1 MINELDRILEEVRKD
16 KDLDKDTL
24 IKTLE
29 AALLKAAKN
38 RYGHNSEIEAHF
50 NSELGEVE
58 LFQFR
63 NVVNEVKNPKSEISL
78 EESKNLDPDAQIG
91 DSLGVKLNAAEFGRI
106 AAQTAKQ
113 VIIQN
118 IREAE
123 RENTYQNYKDRKGEL
138 VNGIVQRFD
147 RGDIIVNM
155 GKTEAIL
162 PTKEQVPREH
172 YRLRD
177 RIKAYILDI
186 KKTTKDPQIVLSR
199 TYAGFVKEL
208 FKTEVPE
215 INEGIV
221 TIRGIAREPGIR
233 TKIAVDSTN
242 PDVDPVGACVGTKG
256 ARVQNIVQEL
266 RGEKIDI
273 IPWSEDPAK
282 FVCNAL
288 APAEIMEVILYNEHK
303 AMEIIVPDNQ
313 TSLAIGKK
321 GQNVRLAVK
330 LTGWKIDIKSKSEAE
345 GESKSALEQ
354 LMQIPGIGETSAQAL
369 LNEGYH
375 SAQDIARAEVEELT
389 KLPGFGEKKA
399 ESIKEAAG
407 ELLKHLISAEE
418 EAAAAAADAP
428 PPEEG

>member
-1 MINELDRILEEVRKD
+1 MVHELDRILEEVRKD
-16 KDLDKDTL
+16 KDLDKQIL
-24 IKTLE
+24 IETLE

-38 RYGHNSEIEAHF
+38 RYGHNADIEAHF
-50 NSELGEVE
+50 NPDIGEVE

-63 NVVNEVKNPKSEISL
+63 NVVTEVKNPRSEISL
-78 EESKNLDPDAQIG
+78 EESKNLDPEAQVG
-91 DSLGVKLNAAEFGRI
+91 DSLGVKLNTADFGRI

-162 PTKEQVPREH
+162 PAKEQVPKEH
-172 YRLRD
+172 YRQRD
-177 RIKAYILDI
+177 RVKAYILDI

-199 TYAGFVKEL
+199 THSAFIAEL

-215 INEGIV
+215 ISEGIV
-221 TIRGIAREPGIR
+221 TIKNISREPGIR
-233 TKIAVDSTN
+233 TKIAVESSN
-242 PDVDPVGACVGTKG
+242 PDVDPVGACVGSKG
-256 ARVQNIVQEL
+256 SRVQNIIQEL

-282 FVCNAL
+282 FVCSAL
-288 APAEIMEVILYNEHK
+288 APAEIVEVILYNELRS
-303 AMEIIVPDNQ
+303 MEIIVPDNQ

-330 LTGWKIDIKSKSEAE
+330 LTGWKIDIKSKSESE
-345 GESKSALEQ
+345 GESKDALEE
-354 LMQIPGIGETSAQAL
+354 LTQIPGIGETSAQVL
-369 LNEGYH
+369 LNEGYATPSDIIKA
-375 SAQDIARAEVEELT
+375 SAEDLL
-389 KLPGFGEKKA
+389 KLPGFGEKKIEAIKQAALDFVQQQTDAA
-399 ESIKEAAG
+399 EKAT
-407 ELLKHLISAEE
+407 
-418 EAAAAAADAP
+418 DP
-428 PPEEG
+428 PPQEE

>member
-16 KDLDKDTL
+16 KDLDKETL

-50 NSELGEVE
+50 NRELGEVE
-58 LFQFR
+58 LFQFK

-78 EESKNLDPDAQIG
+78 EEAKTILDPDAQIG
-91 DSLGVKLNAAEFGRI
+91 DSLGVKLNTADFGRI

-162 PTKEQVPREH
+162 PSKEQVPREH

-199 TYAGFVKEL
+199 TCTGFIREL

-221 TIRGIAREPGIR
+221 TIKHIAREPGTR
-233 TKIAVDSTN
+233 TKIAVDSSN

-282 FVCNAL
+282 FVCSAL
-288 APAEIMEVILYNEHK
+288 APAEIMEVILYNEQK

-345 GESKSALEQ
+345 GETKTALDN

-369 LNEGYH
+369 LNEGYG
-375 SAQDIARAEVEELT
+375 SARDIVKAEVEELT

-399 ESIKEAAG
+399 QAIKEAAQ
-407 ELLKHLISAEE
+407 EIITQQENAKEVPT
-418 EAAAAAADAP
+418 DAP
-428 PPEEG
+428 APDEP

>member
-16 KDLDKDTL
+16 KDLDKETL

-50 NSELGEVE
+50 NRELGEVE

-63 NVVNEVKNPKSEISL
+63 NVVKEVKNPKSEISL
-78 EESKNLDPDAQIG
+78 EESKNLDPEAQIG
-91 DSLGVKLNAAEFGRI
+91 DSLGVKLNTADFGRI

-162 PTKEQVPREH
+162 PAKEQVPREH

-199 TYAGFVKEL
+199 TYTGFIKEL

-221 TIRGIAREPGIR
+221 TIKGIAREPGTR
-233 TKIAVDSTN
+233 TKIAVDSSN

-256 ARVQNIVQEL
+256 SRVQNIVQEL

-273 IPWSEDPAK
+273 IPWSDDPAK
-282 FVCNAL
+282 FVCSSL
-288 APAEIMEVILYNEHK
+288 APAEILEVILYNEQR

-330 LTGWKIDIKSKSEAE
+330 LTGWKIDIKNKSEAE
-345 GESKSALEQ
+345 NESKTALEK
-354 LMQIPGIGETSAQAL
+354 LIQIPGIGETGAQAL
-369 LNEGYH
+369 LNEGYT
-375 SAQDIARAEVEELT
+375 SAQDIARAEVEELM

-399 ESIKEAAG
+399 HMIKQAAEDMLKQGSEKQEAA
-407 ELLKHLISAEE
+407 LS
-418 EAAAAAADAP
+418 P
-428 PPEEG
+428 SPEEV

>member
-1 MINELDRILEEVRKD
+1 MIHELDRILEEVRKD
-16 KDLDKDTL
+16 KDLDKQIL
-24 IKTLE
+24 IETLE

-38 RYGHNSEIEAHF
+38 RYGHNADIEAHF
-50 NSELGEVE
+50 NPDIGEVE

-63 NVVNEVKNPKSEISL
+63 NVVTEVKNPRSEISL
-78 EESKNLDPDAQIG
+78 EESKNLDPEAQVG
-91 DSLGVKLNAAEFGRI
+91 DSLGVKLNTADFGRI

-162 PTKEQVPREH
+162 PAKEQVPKEH
-172 YRLRD
+172 YRQRD
-177 RIKAYILDI
+177 RVKAYILDI

-199 TYAGFVKEL
+199 THSAFIAEL

-215 INEGIV
+215 ISEGIV
-221 TIRGIAREPGIR
+221 TIKNISREPGIR
-233 TKIAVDSTN
+233 TKIAVESSN
-242 PDVDPVGACVGTKG
+242 PDVDPVGACVGSKG
-256 ARVQNIVQEL
+256 SRVQNIIQEL

-282 FVCNAL
+282 FVCSAL
-288 APAEIMEVILYNEHK
+288 APAEIVEVILYNELRS
-303 AMEIIVPDNQ
+303 MEIIVPDNQ

-330 LTGWKIDIKSKSEAE
+330 LTGWKIDIKSKSESE
-345 GESKSALEQ
+345 GESKDALEE
-354 LMQIPGIGETSAQAL
+354 LTQIPGIGETSAQVL
-369 LNEGYH
+369 LNEGYASPSDIIKA
-375 SAQDIARAEVEELT
+375 SAEDLL
-389 KLPGFGEKKA
+389 KLPGFGAKKIETIKQAALDFVQQQTDAAEKA
-399 ESIKEAAG
+399 T
-407 ELLKHLISAEE
+407 
-418 EAAAAAADAP
+418 DP
-428 PPEEG
+428 PPQEE

>member
-1 MINELDRILEEVRKD
+1 MIHELDRILEEVRKD
-16 KDLDKDTL
+16 KDIDKQIL
-24 IKTLE
+24 IETLE

-38 RYGHNSEIEAHF
+38 RYGHNADIEAHF
-50 NSELGEVE
+50 NPDIGEVE

-63 NVVNEVKNPKSEISL
+63 NVVTEVKNPRSEISL
-78 EESKNLDPDAQIG
+78 EESKNLDPEAQVG
-91 DSLGVKLNAAEFGRI
+91 DSLGVKLNTADFGRI

-162 PTKEQVPREH
+162 PAKEQVPKEH
-172 YRLRD
+172 YRQRD
-177 RIKAYILDI
+177 RVKAYILDI

-199 TYAGFVKEL
+199 THSAFIAEL

-215 INEGIV
+215 ISEGIV
-221 TIRGIAREPGIR
+221 TIKNISREPGIR
-233 TKIAVDSTN
+233 TKIAVESSN
-242 PDVDPVGACVGTKG
+242 PDVDPVGACVGSKG
-256 ARVQNIVQEL
+256 SRVQNIIQEL

-282 FVCNAL
+282 FVCSAL
-288 APAEIMEVILYNEHK
+288 APAEIVEVILYNELRS
-303 AMEIIVPDNQ
+303 MEIIVPDNQ

-330 LTGWKIDIKSKSEAE
+330 LTGWKIDIKSKSESE
-345 GESKSALEQ
+345 GESKDALEE
-354 LMQIPGIGETSAQAL
+354 LTQIPGIGETSAQVL
-369 LNEGYH
+369 LNEGYA
-375 SAQDIARAEVEELT
+375 SPSDII
-389 KLPGFGEKKA
+389 KA
-399 ESIKEAAG
+399 
-407 ELLKHLISAEE
+407 
-418 EAAAAAADAP
+418 
-428 PPEEG
+428 

>member
-16 KDLDKDTL
+16 KDLDKQIL
-24 IKTLE
+24 IETLE

-38 RYGHNSEIEAHF
+38 RYGHNADIEAHF
-50 NSELGEVE
+50 NPEIGEVE

-63 NVVNEVKNPKSEISL
+63 NVVSEVKNPKSEISL
-78 EESKNLDPDAQIG
+78 EESKHLDPDAQVG
-91 DSLGVKLNAAEFGRI
+91 DSLGVKLNTADFGRI

-138 VNGIVQRFD
+138 VTGIVQRFD

-155 GKTEAIL
+155 GRAEAIL
-162 PTKEQVPREH
+162 PANEQVPKEH
-172 YRLRD
+172 YRQRD

-199 TYAGFVKEL
+199 THLGFITEL

-221 TIRGIAREPGIR
+221 TIKSLSREPGIR
-233 TKIAVDSTN
+233 TKIAVESSN
-242 PDVDPVGACVGTKG
+242 PDVDPVGACVGSKG
-256 ARVQNIVQEL
+256 SRVQNIVQEL
-266 RGEKIDI
+266 KGEKIDI

-282 FVCNAL
+282 FACNAL
-288 APAEIMEVILYNEHK
+288 APAEIVEVILYNDRK
-303 AMEIIVPDNQ
+303 AMEVIVPDNQ

-330 LTGWKIDIKSKSEAE
+330 LTGWKIDIKSKSEAD
-345 GESKSALEQ
+345 GESENALEQ
-354 LMQIPGIGETSAQAL
+354 LTQIQGIGETSAQTL
-369 LNEGYH
+369 FNEGYYTPV
-375 SAQDIARAEVEELT
+375 DIIKTKTEELL
-389 KLPGFGEKKA
+389 KLPGFGEKKVQQIKQAA
-399 ESIKEAAG
+399 EDF
-407 ELLKHLISAEE
+407 LKKQNTSTDIEKPSKQTEDEE
-418 EAAAAAADAP
+418 
-428 PPEEG
+428 

>member
-16 KDLDKDTL
+16 KDLDKEIL

-29 AALLKAAKN
+29 VALLKAAKN
-38 RYGHNSEIEAHF
+38 KYGHNSEIEAHF

-63 NVVNEVKNPKSEISL
+63 NVVKEVKNPKSEISL
-78 EESKNLDPDAQIG
+78 EESKHLDPDAQIG
-91 DSLGVKLNAAEFGRI
+91 DSLGIKLNTAEFGRI

-162 PTKEQVPREH
+162 PSKEQVPREH

-199 TYAGFVKEL
+199 THTGFIKEL

-221 TIRGIAREPGIR
+221 TIKAIAREPGIR

-273 IPWSEDPAK
+273 VPWSDDPAK

-288 APAEIMEVILYNEHK
+288 APAEILEVILYNDQR

-345 GESKSALEQ
+345 GESKTALEK

-369 LNEGYH
+369 LNEGY
-375 SAQDIARAEVEELT
+375 SSPQDIAKAEVEELT

-399 ESIKEAAG
+399 QAIKEAA
-407 ELLKHLISAEE
+407 EE
-418 EAAAAAADAP
+418 MLHQVNTEESLPDDASLDEP
-428 PPEEG
+428 

>member
-1 MINELDRILEEVRKD
+1 MIHELDRILEEVRKD
-16 KDLDKDTL
+16 KDLDKQIL
-24 IKTLE
+24 IETLE

-38 RYGHNSEIEAHF
+38 RYGHSADIEAHF
-50 NSELGEVE
+50 NPDVGEVE

-63 NVVNEVKNPKSEISL
+63 NVVTEVKNPRSEISL
-78 EESKNLDPDAQIG
+78 EESKNLDPEAQVG
-91 DSLGVKLNAAEFGRI
+91 DSLGVKLNTADFGRI

-162 PTKEQVPREH
+162 PAKEQVPKEH
-172 YRLRD
+172 YRQRD
-177 RIKAYILDI
+177 RVKAYILDI

-199 TYAGFVKEL
+199 THSAFIAEL

-215 INEGIV
+215 ISEGIV
-221 TIRGIAREPGIR
+221 TIKNISREPGIR
-233 TKIAVDSTN
+233 TKIAVESSN
-242 PDVDPVGACVGTKG
+242 PDVDPVGACVGSKG
-256 ARVQNIVQEL
+256 SRVQNIIQEL

-282 FVCNAL
+282 FVCSAL
-288 APAEIMEVILYNEHK
+288 APAEIVEVILYNELRS
-303 AMEIIVPDNQ
+303 MEIIVPDNQ

-330 LTGWKIDIKSKSEAE
+330 LTGWKIDIKSKSESE
-345 GESKSALEQ
+345 GESKDALEE
-354 LMQIPGIGETSAQAL
+354 LTQIPGIGETSAQVL
-369 LNEGYH
+369 LNEGYASPSDIIKA
-375 SAQDIARAEVEELT
+375 SAEDLL
-389 KLPGFGEKKA
+389 KLPGFGARKIETIKQAALDFVQQQTDAAEKA
-399 ESIKEAAG
+399 T
-407 ELLKHLISAEE
+407 
-418 EAAAAAADAP
+418 DP
-428 PPEEG
+428 PPQEE

>member
-16 KDLDKDTL
+16 KDIDKETL

-50 NSELGEVE
+50 NRELGEVE
-58 LFQFR
+58 LFQFK

-78 EESKNLDPDAQIG
+78 EEAKKILDPDAQIG
-91 DSLGVKLNAAEFGRI
+91 DSLGVKLNTADFGRI

-162 PTKEQVPREH
+162 PAKEQVPREH

-199 TYAGFVKEL
+199 TYTGFIKEL

-221 TIRGIAREPGIR
+221 TIKGIAREPGTR
-233 TKIAVDSTN
+233 TKIAVDSSN

-256 ARVQNIVQEL
+256 SRVQNIVQEL

-273 IPWSEDPAK
+273 IPWSDDPAK
-282 FVCNAL
+282 FVCSSL
-288 APAEIMEVILYNEHK
+288 APAEILEVILYNEQR

-330 LTGWKIDIKSKSEAE
+330 LTGWKIDIKNKSEAE
-345 GESKSALEQ
+345 NESKTALEK
-354 LMQIPGIGETSAQAL
+354 LIQIPGIGETGAQAL
-369 LNEGYH
+369 LNEGYT
-375 SAQDIARAEVEELT
+375 SAQDIARAEVEELM

-399 ESIKEAAG
+399 HMIKQAAEDMLKQGSEKQEAA
-407 ELLKHLISAEE
+407 LS
-418 EAAAAAADAP
+418 P
-428 PPEEG
+428 SPEEV

>member
-16 KDLDKDTL
+16 KDLDKETL

-50 NSELGEVE
+50 NRELGEVE
-58 LFQFR
+58 LFQFK

-78 EESKNLDPDAQIG
+78 EEAKTILDPDAQIG
-91 DSLGVKLNAAEFGRI
+91 DSLGVKLNTADFGRI

-162 PTKEQVPREH
+162 PSKEQVPREH

-199 TYAGFVKEL
+199 TCTGFIREL

-221 TIRGIAREPGIR
+221 TIKHIAREPGTR
-233 TKIAVDSTN
+233 TKIAVDSSN

-282 FVCNAL
+282 FVCSAL
-288 APAEIMEVILYNEHK
+288 APAEIMEVILYNEQR

-345 GESKSALEQ
+345 GESKSALEN
-354 LMQIPGIGETSAQAL
+354 LMQIPGVGETSAQAL
-369 LNEGYH
+369 LNEGYG
-375 SAQDIARAEVEELT
+375 SARDIVKAEVEELT

-399 ESIKEAAG
+399 QAIKEAAQ
-407 ELLKHLISAEE
+407 EIISQQESAK
-418 EAAAAAADAP
+418 EAPSDAP
-428 PPEEG
+428 APEEL

>member
-1 MINELDRILEEVRKD
+1 MIHELDRILEEVRKD
-16 KDLDKDTL
+16 KDLDKQIL
-24 IKTLE
+24 IETLE

-38 RYGHNSEIEAHF
+38 RYGHNADIEAHF
-50 NSELGEVE
+50 NPDIGEVE

-63 NVVNEVKNPKSEISL
+63 NVVTEVKNPRSEISL
-78 EESKNLDPDAQIG
+78 EESKNLDPEAQVG
-91 DSLGVKLNAAEFGRI
+91 DSLGVKLNTADFGRI

-162 PTKEQVPREH
+162 PAKEQVPKEH
-172 YRLRD
+172 YRQRD
-177 RIKAYILDI
+177 RVKAYILDI

-199 TYAGFVKEL
+199 THSAFIAEL

-215 INEGIV
+215 ISEGIV
-221 TIRGIAREPGIR
+221 TIKNISREPGIR
-233 TKIAVDSTN
+233 TKIAVESSN
-242 PDVDPVGACVGTKG
+242 PDVDPVGACVGSKG
-256 ARVQNIVQEL
+256 SRVQNIIQEL

-282 FVCNAL
+282 FVCSAL
-288 APAEIMEVILYNEHK
+288 APAEIVEVILYNELRS
-303 AMEIIVPDNQ
+303 MEIIVPDNQ

-330 LTGWKIDIKSKSEAE
+330 LTGWKIDIKSKSESE
-345 GESKSALEQ
+345 GESKDALEE
-354 LMQIPGIGETSAQAL
+354 LTQIPGIGETSAQVL
-369 LNEGYH
+369 LNEGYASPSDIIKA
-375 SAQDIARAEVEELT
+375 SAEDLL
-389 KLPGFGEKKA
+389 KLPGFGARKIETIKQAALDFVQQQTDAAEKA
-399 ESIKEAAG
+399 T
-407 ELLKHLISAEE
+407 
-418 EAAAAAADAP
+418 DP
-428 PPEEG
+428 PPQEE

>member
-1 MINELDRILEEVRKD
+1 MIHELDRILEEVRKD
-16 KDLDKDTL
+16 KDLDKQIL
-24 IKTLE
+24 IETLE

-38 RYGHNSEIEAHF
+38 RYGHNADIEAHF
-50 NSELGEVE
+50 NPDIGEVE

-63 NVVNEVKNPKSEISL
+63 NVVTEVKNPRSEISL
-78 EESKNLDPDAQIG
+78 EESKNLDPEAQVG
-91 DSLGVKLNAAEFGRI
+91 DSLGVKLNTADFGRI

-162 PTKEQVPREH
+162 PAKEQVPKEH
-172 YRLRD
+172 YRQRD
-177 RIKAYILDI
+177 RVKAYILDI

-199 TYAGFVKEL
+199 THSAFIAEL

-215 INEGIV
+215 ISEGIV
-221 TIRGIAREPGIR
+221 TIKNISREPGIR
-233 TKIAVDSTN
+233 TKIAVESSN
-242 PDVDPVGACVGTKG
+242 PDVDPVGACVGSKG
-256 ARVQNIVQEL
+256 SRVQNIIQEL

-282 FVCNAL
+282 FVCSAL
-288 APAEIMEVILYNEHK
+288 APAEIVEVILYNELRS
-303 AMEIIVPDNQ
+303 MEIIVPDNQ

-330 LTGWKIDIKSKSEAE
+330 LTGWKIDIKSKSESE
-345 GESKSALEQ
+345 GESKDALEE
-354 LMQIPGIGETSAQAL
+354 LTQIPGIGETSAQVL
-369 LNEGYH
+369 LNEGYATPSDIIKA
-375 SAQDIARAEVEELT
+375 SAEDLL
-389 KLPGFGEKKA
+389 KLPGFGAKKIETIKQAALDFVQQQTDAAEKA
-399 ESIKEAAG
+399 T
-407 ELLKHLISAEE
+407 
-418 EAAAAAADAP
+418 DP
-428 PPEEG
+428 PPQEE

>member
-1 MINELDRILEEVRKD
+1 MVHELDRILEEVRKD
-16 KDLDKDTL
+16 KDLDKQIL
-24 IKTLE
+24 IETLE

-38 RYGHNSEIEAHF
+38 RYGHNADIEAHF
-50 NSELGEVE
+50 NPDIGEVE

-63 NVVNEVKNPKSEISL
+63 NVVTEVKNPRSEISL
-78 EESKNLDPDAQIG
+78 EESKNLDPEAQVG
-91 DSLGVKLNAAEFGRI
+91 DSLGVKLNTADFGRI

-162 PTKEQVPREH
+162 PAKEQVPKEH

-177 RIKAYILDI
+177 RVKAYILDI

-199 TYAGFVKEL
+199 THHAFIAEL

-215 INEGIV
+215 ISEGIV
-221 TIRGIAREPGIR
+221 TIKNIAREPGIR
-233 TKIAVDSTN
+233 TKIAVISSN
-242 PDVDPVGACVGTKG
+242 PDVDPVGACVGSKG
-256 ARVQNIVQEL
+256 SRVQNIIQEL

-282 FVCNAL
+282 FVCSAL
-288 APAEIMEVILYNEHK
+288 APAEIVEVILYNELRS
-303 AMEIIVPDNQ
+303 MEIIVPDNQ

-330 LTGWKIDIKSKSEAE
+330 LTGWKIDIKSKSESE
-345 GESKSALEQ
+345 GESKDALEQ
-354 LMQIPGIGETSAQAL
+354 LIQIPGIGETSAQVL
-369 LNEGYH
+369 LNEGYVTPSDIIKA
-375 SAQDIARAEVEELT
+375 SAEDLL
-389 KLPGFGEKKA
+389 KLPGFGEKKIEAIKQAALDFVEQQTAVA
-399 ESIKEAAG
+399 END
-407 ELLKHLISAEE
+407 L
-418 EAAAAAADAP
+418 DP
-428 PPEEG
+428 PPEEE

>member
-1 MINELDRILEEVRKD
+1 MIHELDRILEEVRKD
-16 KDLDKDTL
+16 KDLDKQIL
-24 IKTLE
+24 IETLE

-38 RYGHNSEIEAHF
+38 RYGHNADIEAHF
-50 NSELGEVE
+50 NPDIGEVE

-63 NVVNEVKNPKSEISL
+63 NVVTEVKNPRSEISL
-78 EESKNLDPDAQIG
+78 EESKNLDPEAQVG
-91 DSLGVKLNAAEFGRI
+91 DSLGVKLNTADFGRI

-162 PTKEQVPREH
+162 PAKEQVPKEH
-172 YRLRD
+172 YRQRD

-199 TYAGFVKEL
+199 THSAFIAEL

-215 INEGIV
+215 ISEGIV
-221 TIRGIAREPGIR
+221 TIKNISREPGIR
-233 TKIAVDSTN
+233 TKIAVESSN
-242 PDVDPVGACVGTKG
+242 PDVDPVGACVGSKG
-256 ARVQNIVQEL
+256 SRVQNIIQEL

-282 FVCNAL
+282 FVCSAL
-288 APAEIMEVILYNEHK
+288 APAEIVEVILYNELRS
-303 AMEIIVPDNQ
+303 MEIIVPDNQ

-330 LTGWKIDIKSKSEAE
+330 LTGWKIDIKSKSESE
-345 GESKSALEQ
+345 GESKDALEE
-354 LMQIPGIGETSAQAL
+354 LTQIPGIGETSAQVL
-369 LNEGYH
+369 LNEGYASPSDIIKA
-375 SAQDIARAEVEELT
+375 SAEDLL
-389 KLPGFGEKKA
+389 KLPGFGARKIETIKQAALDFVQQQTDAAEKA
-399 ESIKEAAG
+399 T
-407 ELLKHLISAEE
+407 
-418 EAAAAAADAP
+418 DP
-428 PPEEG
+428 PPQEE

>member
-1 MINELDRILEEVRKD
+1 MIHELDRILEEVRKD
-16 KDLDKDTL
+16 KDIDKQIL
-24 IKTLE
+24 IETLE

-38 RYGHNSEIEAHF
+38 RYGHNADIEAHF
-50 NSELGEVE
+50 IPDIGEVE

-63 NVVNEVKNPKSEISL
+63 NVVTEVKNPRSEISL
-78 EESKNLDPDAQIG
+78 EESKNLDPEAQVG
-91 DSLGVKLNAAEFGRI
+91 DSLGVKLNTADFGRI

-162 PTKEQVPREH
+162 PAKEQVPKEH
-172 YRLRD
+172 YRQRD
-177 RIKAYILDI
+177 RVKAYILDI

-199 TYAGFVKEL
+199 THSAFIAEL

-215 INEGIV
+215 ISEGIV
-221 TIRGIAREPGIR
+221 TIKNISREPGIR
-233 TKIAVDSTN
+233 TKIAVESSS
-242 PDVDPVGACVGTKG
+242 PDVDPVGACVGSKG
-256 ARVQNIVQEL
+256 SRVQNIIQEL

-282 FVCNAL
+282 FVCSAL
-288 APAEIMEVILYNEHK
+288 APAEIVEVILYNELRS
-303 AMEIIVPDNQ
+303 MEIIVPDNQ

-330 LTGWKIDIKSKSEAE
+330 LTGWKIDIKSKSESE
-345 GESKSALEQ
+345 GESKDALEE
-354 LMQIPGIGETSAQAL
+354 LTQIPGIGETSAQVL
-369 LNEGYH
+369 LNEGYASPSDIIKA
-375 SAQDIARAEVEELT
+375 SAEDLL
-389 KLPGFGEKKA
+389 KLPGFGAKKIETIKQAALDFVQQQTDAAEKA
-399 ESIKEAAG
+399 T
-407 ELLKHLISAEE
+407 
-418 EAAAAAADAP
+418 DP
-428 PPEEG
+428 PPQEE

>member
-16 KDLDKDTL
+16 KDLDKETL

-50 NSELGEVE
+50 NRELGEVE
-58 LFQFR
+58 LFQFK
-63 NVVNEVKNPKSEISL
+63 NVVNDVKNPKSEISL
-78 EESKNLDPDAQIG
+78 EEAKILDPDAQIG
-91 DSLGVKLNAAEFGRI
+91 DSLGVKLNTADFGRI

-162 PTKEQVPREH
+162 PSKEQVPREH

-199 TYAGFVKEL
+199 TYTGFIKEL

-221 TIRGIAREPGIR
+221 TIKGIAREPGTR
-233 TKIAVDSTN
+233 TKIAVDSSN

-266 RGEKIDI
+266 RGKRLTSFPGLKIRQSLSA
-273 IPWSEDPAK
+273 IPWRRQKSWRSFCTMIKRPW
-282 FVCNAL
+282 
-288 APAEIMEVILYNEHK
+288 
-303 AMEIIVPDNQ
+303 
-313 TSLAIGKK
+313 
-321 GQNVRLAVK
+321 K
-330 LTGWKIDIKSKSEAE
+330 L
-345 GESKSALEQ
+345 
-354 LMQIPGIGETSAQAL
+354 
-369 LNEGYH
+369 
-375 SAQDIARAEVEELT
+375 
-389 KLPGFGEKKA
+389 
-399 ESIKEAAG
+399 
-407 ELLKHLISAEE
+407 
-418 EAAAAAADAP
+418 
-428 PPEEG
+428 

>member
-1 MINELDRILEEVRKD
+1 MIHELDRILEEVRKD
-16 KDLDKDTL
+16 KDIDKQIL
-24 IKTLE
+24 IETLE

-38 RYGHNSEIEAHF
+38 RYGHNADIEAHF
-50 NSELGEVE
+50 NPDIGEVE

-63 NVVNEVKNPKSEISL
+63 NVVTEVKNPRSEISL
-78 EESKNLDPDAQIG
+78 EESKNLDPEAQVG
-91 DSLGVKLNAAEFGRI
+91 DSLGVKLNTADFGRI

-162 PTKEQVPREH
+162 PAKEQVPKEH
-172 YRLRD
+172 YRQRD
-177 RIKAYILDI
+177 RVKAYILDI

-199 TYAGFVKEL
+199 THSAFIAEL

-215 INEGIV
+215 ISEGIV
-221 TIRGIAREPGIR
+221 TIKNISREPGIR
-233 TKIAVDSTN
+233 TKIAVESSN
-242 PDVDPVGACVGTKG
+242 PDVDPVGACVGSKG
-256 ARVQNIVQEL
+256 SRVQNIIQEL

-282 FVCNAL
+282 FVCSAL
-288 APAEIMEVILYNEHK
+288 APAEIVEVILYNELRS
-303 AMEIIVPDNQ
+303 MEIIVPDNQ

-330 LTGWKIDIKSKSEAE
+330 LTGWKIDIKSMSESE
-345 GESKSALEQ
+345 GESKDALEQ
-354 LMQIPGIGETSAQAL
+354 LTQIPGIGETSAQVL
-369 LNEGYH
+369 LNEGYVTP
-375 SAQDIARAEVEELT
+375 SDIIKASVEDLL
-389 KLPGFGEKKA
+389 KLPGFGEKKIETIKQAAQEFVQQQTDVA
-399 ESIKEAAG
+399 EKATDS
-407 ELLKHLISAEE
+407 
-418 EAAAAAADAP
+418 P
-428 PPEEG
+428 PQEG